1 MMVARKYLP
10 NNGNTADYFNKGSQ
24 PTSFAYTSEK
34 VLNEVFADTE
44 WDFNSNSGENED
56 LSYVEETDNEN
67 QQKNLKL
74 MNSWLKMTIKK
85 THVDMAME
93 LRVFKAVVE
102 ATTSDNE
109 QKGFKWTLLNHIK
122 KGIQIIFCF

>member
-1 MMVARKYLP
+1 MHEI
-10 NNGNTADYFNKGSQ
+10 
-24 PTSFAYTSEK
+24 FAH
-34 VLNEVFADTE
+34 TE
-44 WDFNSNSGENED
+44 WEFNSDSGESED

-85 THVDMAME
+85 THVDMAVE
-93 LRVFKAVVE
+93 LLVFKAVVE
-102 ATTSDNE
+102 AMTSDNE
-109 QKGFKWTLLNHIK
+109 QKGFKWTLLNIVK